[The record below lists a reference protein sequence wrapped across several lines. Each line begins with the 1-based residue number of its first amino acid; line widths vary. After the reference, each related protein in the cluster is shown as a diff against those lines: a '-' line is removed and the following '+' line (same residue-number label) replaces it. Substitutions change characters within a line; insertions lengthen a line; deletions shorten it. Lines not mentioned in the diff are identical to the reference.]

1 MNNTCK
7 DMQQEENSKMTL
19 EELRRMVTE
28 LVWKVED
35 EKTQRRIWA
44 QLERAW
50 AAQW

>member
-1 MNNTCK
+1 MDNGCK
-7 DMQQEENSKMTL
+7 IMQEQKNEMTL

-28 LVWKVED
+28 LVWKVQD